1 MDAPRDTARGALAS
15 PDPTSLNDADTRITT
30 LANGLRVLT
39 IALPHL
45 RTAGVSVFLRSGS
58 AHESPA
64 LNGIGHV
71 VEHMVFKG
79 SATRD
84 ARRINLD
91 AERLGAEVNAHTDKD
106 HSAFHMRGA
115 AAHATAFVSMLADIL
130 LAPRF
135 PETELERERG
145 VLLHEYADDEDDPM
159 ATAYRL
165 FDRECYGTQA
175 MAMPVIGT
183 RRNIERFTRADLLA
197 QMQRQTTAA
206 NLVVA
211 AAGAVDHDAIVAAAE
226 AGFGAVARGTE
237 NRIETP
243 VWRGG
248 IAARRLDG
256 HSQTHA
262 VLGFPVHGRQHDDGV
277 ATLAAAL
284 FGEGMSSPMMDELRE
299 RRGLVYYAACSADV
313 LHACG
318 QFVLEVSTSPEQVDD
333 CLVALRRL
341 LHEQARTIT
350 AIDLERAHSQATVSS
365 LRLQEKPGR
374 RLEEA
379 ALDLLALGRVR
390 APAERQAQLDAVD
403 ADALRAAFAAMLER
417 GPALAIVG
425 KLPRGMGQRAKAI
438 FGAAA

>member
-1 MDAPRDTARGALAS
+1 MPDTT
-15 PDPTSLNDADTRITT
+15 PDHDSADTRITT

-39 IALPHL
+39 IALPNA
-45 RTAGVSVFLRSGS
+45 RTASVSVFLRSGS

-115 AAHATAFVSMLADIL
+115 AAHATAFVRMLADIL
-130 LAPRF
+130 LAPSF
-135 PETELERERG
+135 PEAELERERG
-145 VLLHEYADDEDDPM
+145 VLLHEYADDEDDPL

-183 RRNIERFTRADLLA
+183 RRNIERFARADLLA
-197 QMQRQTTAA
+197 HMQRQTTAA
-206 NLVVA
+206 NLIVA
-211 AAGAVDHDAIVAAAE
+211 AAGAVDHDALVAAAE
-226 AGFGAVARGTE
+226 AGFGTLARGAE

-248 IAARRLDG
+248 AAARRLDG

-262 VLGFPVHGRQHDDGV
+262 VLGFPAAGRQHDDGV

-284 FGEGMSSPMMDELRE
+284 LGEGMSSPMMDELRE

-313 LHACG
+313 LDACG
-318 QFVLEVSTSPEQVDD
+318 QFVLEISTSPEQIDE
-333 CLVALRRL
+333 CLVTLRRL
-341 LHEQARTIT
+341 LREQAQ
-350 AIDLERAHSQATVSS
+350 AIDAVDLERARNQVAVRA
-365 LRLQEKPGR
+365 LRAQEKPGR

-390 APAERQAQLDAVD
+390 SPAERQAALDAVG
-403 ADALRAAFAAMLER
+403 ADALRAAFGAMLER

-438 FGAAA
+438 FADAAV